1 MLDKLAAIED
11 RYRELETL
19 LADPELSTDYARVR
33 KLAQEHAS
41 LRGLASLARRYRD
54 VIREQEEA
62 AAISR
67 EGSDRELAELAREE
81 LAELE
86 QERARIEQELRVELL
101 PKDPNDERNVIME
114 IRAGTGGEE
123 AGLFAAD
130 LFRMYTRYVQR
141 HGWKIDVVS
150 ANETGLGSLKETVF
164 QIHGRDAYSRMKHEI
179 GVHRVQRIPTT
190 ESSGRIH
197 TSAATV
203 AVLPEADEV
212 DVNIRADDLQID
224 IFHASGHGGQNVQK
238 VATAIRITHKP
249 TGIVAVCQDER
260 SQNKNKE
267 KAMKVLRA
275 RVLALEL
282 ARQQEEVSQARRAQ
296 VGSGDRSERVR
307 TYNFPQDRVTDHRTS
322 YTRHNLDAVLDGEI
336 DDLIESMIARE
347 QEMEA
352 GGGRLLML
360 REVLGRRPGP
370 SGRRGNSRRQPRSRG
385 AAAHGAR
392 RGPHRLPRLTGAK
405 PSRTTGYRP
414 RKSSWPVDSAASLWP
429 TSSAPGSS
437 TAWTSRSARRC

>member
-11 RYRELETL
+11 RYQELETL
-19 LADPELSTDYARVR
+19 LADPAISTDYSQVQ
-33 KLAQEHAS
+33 KLAREHSS
-41 LRGLASLARRYRD
+41 LKSLAALARRYRE
-54 VIREQEEA
+54 VIQEQEEA
-62 AAISR
+62 ATISR
-67 EGSDRELAELAREE
+67 EESDRELADLAREE

-86 QERARIEQELRVELL
+86 QERDRIEEDLRVALL
-101 PKDPNDERNVIME
+101 PKDPNDEKNVIME

-141 HGWKIDVVS
+141 HGWKLDVVS

-164 QIHGRDAYSRMKHEI
+164 QIDGQDAYSRMKHET

-203 AVLPEADEV
+203 AVLPEAEDV
-212 DVNIRADDLQID
+212 DVDIKAEDLQID

-260 SQNKNKE
+260 SQNKNRV

-275 RVLALEL
+275 RVLALEIE
-282 ARQQEEVSQARRAQ
+282 RQQEEVSQARRAQ

-322 YTRHNLDAVLDGEI
+322 YTRHNLDAVLDGDI
-336 DDLIESMIARE
+336 DDLVESMITRE
-347 QEMEA
+347 QELKLE
-352 GGGRLLML
+352 
-360 REVLGRRPGP
+360 EVGF
-370 SGRRGNSRRQPRSRG
+370 
-385 AAAHGAR
+385 
-392 RGPHRLPRLTGAK
+392 
-405 PSRTTGYRP
+405 
-414 RKSSWPVDSAASLWP
+414 
-429 TSSAPGSS
+429 
-437 TAWTSRSARRC
+437 